1 MSKGL
6 EHKNRRSEQT
16 IRFLDDRINLLL
28 GQIRENDETT
38 REFKEHNGL
47 ADVYAEAEY
56 NMTLKGTVANE
67 LFQAETQ
74 LEIMKMAREFLN
86 TPGNE
91 YALVPY
97 QNVST
102 ANNPNANNGLNEL
115 VGTYNKLV
123 LERMQIASTA
133 KTSNVA
139 LQKISDQLD
148 ALRANI
154 IVTMNKVA
162 EGAEVSVRE

>member
-1 MSKGL
+1 M
-6 EHKNRRSEQT
+6 
-16 IRFLDDRINLLL
+16 
-28 GQIRENDETT
+28 
-38 REFKEHNGL
+38 
-47 ADVYAEAEY
+47 
-56 NMTLKGTVANE
+56 ANE

-148 ALRANI
+148 ASAP
-154 IVTMNKVA
+154 T
-162 EGAEVSVRE
+162 